1 GYAVTVWFG
10 MLAPAKTPPE
20 IVQRVQAAIARGVQ
34 SPALRQR
41 LTAMGAE
48 PYGSTPE
55 AFATFLRSEIAK
67 WAKVV
72 KAAGLD
78 KE

>member
-1 GYAVTVWFG
+1 M
-10 MLAPAKTPPE
+10 MLE
-20 IVQRVQAAIARGVQ
+20 SVGLIATDSACVQ
-34 SPALRQR
+34 SPVLRQR